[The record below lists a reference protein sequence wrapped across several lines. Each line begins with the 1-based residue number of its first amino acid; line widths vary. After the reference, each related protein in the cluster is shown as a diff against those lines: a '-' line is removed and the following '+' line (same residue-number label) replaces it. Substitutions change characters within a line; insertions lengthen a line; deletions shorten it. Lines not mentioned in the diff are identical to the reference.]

1 MSGPHRQVQRA
12 ILPPEPTNPFPYLEG
27 GSWAGITEGDWT
39 VYHLDFLSKNPEF
52 QRRNLDEAGR
62 PMIANMWDDVL
73 IVKRRMNQRKRR
85 PIDPPNF
92 RDRLEVIMKKTGF
105 VDQAVC
111 LALGRFDER
120 EMKEQQAF
128 MHQLAFFLLLCEMLE
143 EKQGNEIP
151 MIFQD
156 PAFNVPEEY
165 VLSTLA
171 GGKVVQHPEAV
182 SYMTTS
188 SFVFAPYIQNNVFAS
203 TVLLERPVLYI
214 GNRVD
219 SDYMHPM
226 GQELARRYI
235 RKAYMTGDH
244 TFGPDMQ
251 EFVRRTDTF
260 HDYYEKYVLDNEY
273 DKTHKLVAAFKN
285 LWVHHPKEQYPKVM
299 STNTSAFRFAAVN
312 TVSTEPTVESFTASA
327 DAMSSASDDTAL
339 SNNLEH
345 LCVESN
351 STENAFKPIIGPS
364 QGESY
369 SATHPRVPTFQLAR
383 PGVGLEGS
391 IHAQSPINPALDPR
405 NFPIRNKTDKLKG
418 RWGAE

>member
-1 MSGPHRQVQRA
+1 MPGPHRQVQRP
-12 ILPPEPTNPFPYLEG
+12 ILPSEPTNPFPYVGG
-27 GSWAGITEGDWT
+27 GSWAGITEDDWT
-39 VYHLDFLSKNPEF
+39 EYHVDFLSKNPEF
-52 QRRNLDEAGR
+52 QRKNLDEAGR
-62 PMIANMWDDVL
+62 PMFGNMWDDVL
-73 IVKRRMNQRKRR
+73 IVKRGMSQRKRR

-92 RDRLEVIMKKTGF
+92 RDHLEAIVKKTGF

-128 MHQLAFFLLLCEMLE
+128 MHQLAFFILLREMLE
-143 EKQGNEIP
+143 EKQGNKIA
-151 MIFQD
+151 MVFQD

-165 VLSTLA
+165 VLSNLA
-171 GGKVVQHPEAV
+171 GGQVVQHPEAV
-182 SYMTTS
+182 KYMTTS

-203 TVLLERPVLYI
+203 TVLLKRPVLYI
-214 GNRVD
+214 GNRVE
-219 SDYMHPM
+219 SDYVHPM

-251 EFVRRTDTF
+251 EFVRQTDAF
-260 HDYYEKYVLDNEY
+260 HAYYKKYVLDNEY
-273 DKTHKLVAAFKN
+273 DKARNLVAAFKN
-285 LWVHHPKEQYPKVM
+285 LWVHHPKDQHPRVM
-299 STNTSAFRFAAVN
+299 SSNASAFEFTAVKM
-312 TVSTEPTVESFTASA
+312 VSTEPSIESFAIPA

-345 LCVESN
+345 LCVESD
-351 STENAFKPIIGPS
+351 STDNASKPIIESS
-364 QGESY
+364 QGES
-369 SATHPRVPTFQLAR
+369 SGVTHPKVPESQPAR
-383 PGVGLEGS
+383 PAVGLEGS

-418 RWGAE
+418 RWGTG